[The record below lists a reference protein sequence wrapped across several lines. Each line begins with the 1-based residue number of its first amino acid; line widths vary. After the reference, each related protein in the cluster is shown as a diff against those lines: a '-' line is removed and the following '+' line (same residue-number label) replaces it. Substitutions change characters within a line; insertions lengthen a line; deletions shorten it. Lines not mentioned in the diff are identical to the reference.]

1 MAQGPFVVQ
10 QPPKHLVITRRA
22 HPEVLGDS
30 PILRLG
36 VQPPRALELEN
47 TSVALRQ
54 HVRSVSRGY
63 DRTGDFATSA
73 VSEPL
78 DRLQSGAIPFGRVVF
93 HHVSECRTIT
103 VHMAATRTSR
113 IELRTD
119 PDRERRIRYAAQLE
133 QRSVSAFVLDAA
145 ADRAEQVIASA
156 AGTVVP
162 SDFFD
167 EFWEALDATPAASP
181 ALERRAASDRRVD
194 QR

>member
-1 MAQGPFVVQ
+1 
-10 QPPKHLVITRRA
+10 
-22 HPEVLGDS
+22 
-30 PILRLG
+30 
-36 VQPPRALELEN
+36 
-47 TSVALRQ
+47 
-54 HVRSVSRGY
+54 
-63 DRTGDFATSA
+63 
-73 VSEPL
+73 
-78 DRLQSGAIPFGRVVF
+78 
-93 HHVSECRTIT
+93 
-103 VHMAATRTSR
+103 MAATRTSR

-167 EFWEALDATPAASP
+167 EFWEALDATPAPSP
-181 ALERRAASDRRVD
+181 ALERRAASDRRVE